1 MSFFNRLFKKTE
13 EISTDKLQSR
23 IIYNSQA
30 NFIILISYGAKD
42 FYSVI
47 EFTSALS
54 ELHDSV
60 NVITSHTATEEEAIE
75 NENSFS
81 KKAIK
86 IINNRY
92 YLLIG
97 GSSEQYAKLFDTVP
111 QSNTVLKCIIQ
122 DIYHNRD
129 SAPFSSLI
137 ELGILDL
144 NRFKYQNIVPNI
156 YDRLKEYS
164 DYADNVFH
172 GWYDDF
178 REIMSKLPSSF
189 SAIDVARLIYI
200 YAALPNTADLLTMRL
215 PEFISD
221 TLGEKNGSVDMHYN
235 VAIRDFFFNTY
246 SILFHLCFFDSII
259 PYADLDILSVITVPV
274 YMREELNE
282 EDRINGDIPLDKMD
296 ELFQQ
301 DYDRFTQPTA
311 EYTDGY
317 EDIDEIATIY
327 DAIGDE

>member
-13 EISTDKLQSR
+13 EISTDKLR

-42 FYSVI
+42 FYSVV

-54 ELHDSV
+54 GLSNSI
-60 NVITSHTATEEEAIE
+60 NVVTSHTATEEAPIE
-75 NENSFS
+75 NEDNFS
-81 KKAIK
+81 KKAIT

-97 GSSEQYAKLFDTVP
+97 GSSAQYAMLFDVIP
-111 QSNTVLKCIIQ
+111 QSNAILRCITQ
-122 DIYHNRD
+122 EIYHNRD
-129 SAPFSSLI
+129 SSPFSSLI

-144 NRFKYQNIVPNI
+144 GRFKYQNIVPNI
-156 YDRLKEYS
+156 YDKPKEYS
-164 DYADNVFH
+164 DHIDKLFY
-172 GWYDDF
+172 GRYDDF
-178 REIMSKLPSSF
+178 KKIMSKLPSSF

-200 YAALPNTADLLTMRL
+200 YAALPNTSELLTMRI

-221 TLGEKNGSVDMHYN
+221 TLGEKNGSIDMHYN
-235 VAIRDFFFNTY
+235 VSIRDFFSNTY
-246 SILFHLCFFDSII
+246 ALLSQLCLFDSII
-259 PYADLDILSVITVPV
+259 PNADLDILSIITVPI
-274 YMREELNE
+274 YMREELND
-282 EDRINGDIPLDKMD
+282 EDRINGDIAIDKMD